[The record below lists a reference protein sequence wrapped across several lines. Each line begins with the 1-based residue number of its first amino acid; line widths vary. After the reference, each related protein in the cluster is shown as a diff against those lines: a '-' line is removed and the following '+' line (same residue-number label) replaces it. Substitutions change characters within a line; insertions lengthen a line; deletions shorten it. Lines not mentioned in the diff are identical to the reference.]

1 MVRTLLTAALDR
13 RTFTRTRALRTYTPA
28 MHLRSSARWLC
39 FALATPLLGGCFL
52 SRNTVNVPLHA
63 EKSAALAPGR
73 STQSE
78 VLAALGA
85 PNEVVQLGYRSAWRY
100 DHTVEKR
107 AGLSLIVVTLLN
119 SDVQQDRMWLFFDE
133 HGVLACL
140 GATLDAEKSVYELP
154 WSDSHDVE

>member
-1 MVRTLLTAALDR
+1 M
-13 RTFTRTRALRTYTPA
+13 
-28 MHLRSSARWLC
+28 
-39 FALATPLLGGCFL
+39 

-63 EKSAALAPGR
+63 EKSASLAPGR

-107 AGLSLIVVTLLN
+107 AGLSLIVVTMIN

-133 HGVLACL
+133 QGVLACF
-140 GATLDAEKSVYELP
+140 GATLDADKSVYELP

>member
-1 MVRTLLTAALDR
+1 MRI
-13 RTFTRTRALRTYTPA
+13 
-28 MHLRSSARWLC
+28 RSSARLVC
-39 FALATPLLGGCFL
+39 LSLAAPLLGGCFL

-63 EKSAALAPGR
+63 ERSAALAPGR

-107 AGLSLIVVTLLN
+107 AGLSLIVVTLIN
-119 SDVQQDRMWLFFDE
+119 TDVQQDRLWMFFDE
-133 HGVLACL
+133 HGVLACF
-140 GATLDAEKSVYELP
+140 GATLDADEAVYELP
-154 WSDSHDVE
+154 WSDSHNVE